1 MQCARR
7 NVLAC
12 VTRAAVAQPTVW
24 QGATASPN
32 ARKNDATAI
41 HESDPTTTL
50 IISNFF
56 AENTS
61 CVVAYQCAHIGTRKM
76 YMETTYIAYYAKMW
90 CTSSKHFTMRYN
102 GNLLPGTSP
111 KNKNSCKSLYV
122 ITVLTSLGRIPH
134 IMNMHSRNA
143 THVHL
148 RVHALHSTPA
158 CIIDSVTKY
167 GYV

>member
-1 MQCARR
+1 MQCARC

-24 QGATASPN
+24 QGETASPN
-32 ARKNDATAI
+32 ARKNNATAI

-61 CVVAYQCAHIGTRKM
+61 CVVAYQCAHIGSRKM
-76 YMETTYIAYYAKMW
+76 YMETTYIAYYAKIW
-90 CTSSKHFTMRYN
+90 CTSSRHFTMRYN

-134 IMNMHSRNA
+134 INEHALTQRNA
-143 THVHL
+143 TQ
-148 RVHALHSTPA
+148 RNACTSTCA
-158 CIIDSVTKY
+158 CVAQYTSMHNRISN
-167 GYV
+167 